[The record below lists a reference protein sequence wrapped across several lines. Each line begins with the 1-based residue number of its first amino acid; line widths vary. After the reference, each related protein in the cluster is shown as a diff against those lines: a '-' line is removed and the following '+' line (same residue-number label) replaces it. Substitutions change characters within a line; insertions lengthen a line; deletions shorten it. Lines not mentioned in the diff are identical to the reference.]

1 MWSKLVLLLFISS
14 CTVIFDK
21 DKKEDKIIIEEIEP
35 IEPIQNTKVDCD
47 TKSLTQLELA
57 KCKMET
63 RLLELKY

>member
-35 IEPIQNTKVDCD
+35 IQNTKVDCD

>member
-35 IEPIQNTKVDCD
+35 IQNTKVDCD
-47 TKSLTQLELA
+47 TKSVTQLELA

>member
-35 IEPIQNTKVDCD
+35 IQNTKVDCD
-47 TKSLTQLELA
+47 TKRVTQLELA

-63 RLLELKY
+63 KLLELKY

>member
-35 IEPIQNTKVDCD
+35 IQNTKVDCD
-47 TKSLTQLELA
+47 TKSVTQ
-57 KCKMET
+57 
-63 RLLELKY
+63 